1 MLIGLDFDNTIVNY
15 SDAIAR
21 LGKERFEL
29 PKDLP
34 VNKDTLRDF
43 LRSESREGEWT
54 EFQGEL
60 YGPGLRY
67 AEPYPGAIE
76 SMRDL
81 IASGHRLVII
91 SHRTKL
97 PYAGHPYE
105 LRASAM
111 EWVTARLSSQGL
123 FSEDAVYFL
132 ETRADKIEMIAS
144 WNCEVFVD
152 DLPEVLSD
160 PNFPKSTK
168 GILFDP
174 DDLKS
179 NSQTKCKI
187 RSWKELSAKLS

>member
-29 PKDLP
+29 PKGLP
-34 VNKDTLRDF
+34 VNKVNLRDF
-43 LRSESREGEWT
+43 LRSEGREREWT

-60 YGPGLRY
+60 YGPGMRY
-67 AEPYPGAIE
+67 ADPYRGAIE
-76 SMRDL
+76 TMRNFS
-81 IASGHRLVII
+81 AGGHRLVII

-97 PYAGHPYE
+97 PYAGRPYD
-105 LRASAM
+105 LHASAVG
-111 EWVTARLSSQGL
+111 WVTARLSSQGL

-144 WNCEVFVD
+144 LNCEVFVD

-174 DDLKS
+174 DDL
-179 NSQTKCKI
+179 NSDFKAKCKI
-187 RSWKELSAKLS
+187 RSWKELSAQLS